1 MDARQTTRV
10 DLPMP
15 TLVLASTSTYR
26 QQLLARLQVPFRC
39 ERPGVDE
46 DAVKRAGGTPLAIV
60 QQLARAKAL
69 AVAGRCPD
77 ALVVGSDQAAVV
89 DGTIL
94 DKPGTVAAA
103 HGQLRRLAGRSH
115 TLLTAVA
122 VAHPHGCVE
131 FVDTTT
137 LAMRPLH
144 DAEIERYVAKDQPL
158 DCAGS
163 YKIESLGIT
172 LFDRIDSG
180 DHTAIVGLP
189 LLALASVLRELGLAL
204 P

>member
-1 MDARQTTRV
+1 MD
-10 DLPMP
+10 
-15 TLVLASTSTYR
+15 LVLASTSTYR
-26 QQLLARLQVPFRC
+26 RLLLERLRLPFRC

-46 DAVKRAGGTPLAIV
+46 DAVKRSGLAPLAVV
-60 QQLARAKAL
+60 QELARQKAR
-69 AVAGRCPD
+69 AVAARCPD
-77 ALVVGSDQAAVV
+77 AIVVGSDQAAVV

-103 HGQLRRLAGRSH
+103 HAQLGRLAGRTH

-122 VAHPHGCVE
+122 VVHPGGERE

-137 LAMRPLH
+137 LTMRPLH
-144 DAEIERYVAKDQPL
+144 TREIERYVAAESPL

-163 YKIESLGIT
+163 YKIEGLGIT
-172 LFDRIDSG
+172 LFTRIDSD

-189 LLALASVLRELGLAL
+189 LLALAQVLRDLDVPL

>member
-1 MDARQTTRV
+1 MD
-10 DLPMP
+10 
-15 TLVLASTSTYR
+15 LVLASTSLYR
-26 QQLLARLQVPFRC
+26 RQLLERLRVPFRC

-46 DAVKRAGGTPLAIV
+46 ESVKRSGLP
-60 QQLARAKAL
+60 AL
-69 AVAGRCPD
+69 AVVTELARQKAQAVAARCPG
-77 ALVVGSDQAAVV
+77 ALVIGSDQAAVL
-89 DGTIL
+89 DDTIL

-103 HGQLRRLAGRSH
+103 HTQLRRLAGRTH

-122 VAHPHGCVE
+122 VVHPRGIAE

-137 LAMRPLH
+137 MTMRTLGA
-144 DAEIERYVAKDQPL
+144 AEIERYVAAESPL

-163 YKIESLGIT
+163 YKVEGLGIT
-172 LFDRIDSG
+172 LFDRIDSS

-189 LLALASVLRELGLAL
+189 LLALALVLRELGLAL